1 MYNDPKRYKQ
11 KLTIT
16 DNIRE
21 IINQARG
28 LYGKESDRG
37 LIFFHTDW
45 ASALAGLINDLLYDF
60 FYFP

>member
-37 LIFFHTDW
+37 LIFFHTD
-45 ASALAGLINDLLYDF
+45 
-60 FYFP
+60 